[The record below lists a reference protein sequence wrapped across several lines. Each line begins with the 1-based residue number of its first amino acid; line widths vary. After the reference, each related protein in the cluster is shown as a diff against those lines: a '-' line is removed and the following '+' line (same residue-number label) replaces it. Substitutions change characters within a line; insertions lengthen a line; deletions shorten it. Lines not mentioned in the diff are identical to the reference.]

1 MENKGY
7 IHVYTG
13 NGKGKTTAAFGLAIR
28 VLCAGG
34 SVFIGQFVKNM
45 KYNET
50 KIEHLFNNVR
60 IQQFGRGCFI
70 EKKPAQEDIDAAYAG
85 LESCK
90 QILASG
96 EYNLVVLD
104 ELTIA
109 LYYELLSIEE
119 VLTAISR
126 RHSGTELVITGRYAP
141 AELIDIADL
150 VTEMREVKHYYTE
163 GVLSRN
169 GIDRLSPISLLGLGF
184 TIIQIKNYDKFQNE
198 KFPVLIENHI
208 T

>member
-90 QILASG
+90 QIRYSNKIERICQSHAINTPVRPVRCG
-96 EYNLVVLD
+96 EKFANVFHVVTVLF
-104 ELTIA
+104 LTF
-109 LYYELLSIEE
+109 YH
-119 VLTAISR
+119 TAEI
-126 RHSGTELVITGRYAP
+126 
-141 AELIDIADL
+141 
-150 VTEMREVKHYYTE
+150 
-163 GVLSRN
+163 LSREKSKKALTKEN
-169 GIDRLSPISLLGLGF
+169 DHA
-184 TIIQIKNYDKFQNE
+184 II
-198 KFPVLIENHI
+198 
-208 T
+208 

>member
-50 KIEHLFNNVR
+50 KIE
-60 IQQFGRGCFI
+60 QQFGRGCFI

-169 GIDRLSPISLLGLGF
+169 GIDR
-184 TIIQIKNYDKFQNE
+184 
-198 KFPVLIENHI
+198 
-208 T
+208 

>member
-60 IQQFGRGCFI
+60 IQQFGRRICI
-70 EKKPAQEDIDAAYAG
+70 PARK
-85 LESCK
+85 S
-90 QILASG
+90 S
-96 EYNLVVLD
+96 V
-104 ELTIA
+104 
-109 LYYELLSIEE
+109 S
-119 VLTAISR
+119 
-126 RHSGTELVITGRYAP
+126 
-141 AELIDIADL
+141 
-150 VTEMREVKHYYTE
+150 
-163 GVLSRN
+163 
-169 GIDRLSPISLLGLGF
+169 
-184 TIIQIKNYDKFQNE
+184 
-198 KFPVLIENHI
+198 
-208 T
+208 

>member
-60 IQQFGRGCFI
+60 IQQFGRGFFI

-169 GIDRLSPISLLGLGF
+169 GIDR
-184 TIIQIKNYDKFQNE
+184 
-198 KFPVLIENHI
+198 
-208 T
+208 

>member
-60 IQQFGRGCFI
+60 IQQYSVGGALLKRSRH
-70 EKKPAQEDIDAAYAG
+70 KKILTQLMRDWKAANKFS
-85 LESCK
+85 LRES
-90 QILASG
+90 
-96 EYNLVVLD
+96 
-104 ELTIA
+104 
-109 LYYELLSIEE
+109 
-119 VLTAISR
+119 
-126 RHSGTELVITGRYAP
+126 
-141 AELIDIADL
+141 
-150 VTEMREVKHYYTE
+150 
-163 GVLSRN
+163 
-169 GIDRLSPISLLGLGF
+169 
-184 TIIQIKNYDKFQNE
+184 IIWSCSMN
-198 KFPVLIENHI
+198 
-208 T
+208 

>member
-60 IQQFGRGCFI
+60 IQQFGRGALLKRSRH
-70 EKKPAQEDIDAAYAG
+70 KKILTQLMRDWKAANKFS
-85 LESCK
+85 LRES
-90 QILASG
+90 
-96 EYNLVVLD
+96 
-104 ELTIA
+104 
-109 LYYELLSIEE
+109 
-119 VLTAISR
+119 
-126 RHSGTELVITGRYAP
+126 
-141 AELIDIADL
+141 
-150 VTEMREVKHYYTE
+150 
-163 GVLSRN
+163 
-169 GIDRLSPISLLGLGF
+169 
-184 TIIQIKNYDKFQNE
+184 IIWSCSMN
-198 KFPVLIENHI
+198 
-208 T
+208 

>member
-70 EKKPAQEDIDAAYAG
+70 EKKPAQEDMTQLMRDWKAANKFS
-85 LESCK
+85 LRES
-90 QILASG
+90 
-96 EYNLVVLD
+96 
-104 ELTIA
+104 
-109 LYYELLSIEE
+109 
-119 VLTAISR
+119 
-126 RHSGTELVITGRYAP
+126 
-141 AELIDIADL
+141 
-150 VTEMREVKHYYTE
+150 
-163 GVLSRN
+163 
-169 GIDRLSPISLLGLGF
+169 
-184 TIIQIKNYDKFQNE
+184 IIWSCSMN
-198 KFPVLIENHI
+198 
-208 T
+208 

>member
-13 NGKGKTTAAFGLAIR
+13 NGKGKTAAAFGLAIR

-169 GIDRLSPISLLGLGF
+169 GIDR
-184 TIIQIKNYDKFQNE
+184 
-198 KFPVLIENHI
+198 
-208 T
+208 

>member
-90 QILASG
+90 QA
-96 EYNLVVLD
+96 Y
-104 ELTIA
+104 
-109 LYYELLSIEE
+109 
-119 VLTAISR
+119 
-126 RHSGTELVITGRYAP
+126 
-141 AELIDIADL
+141 L

-169 GIDRLSPISLLGLGF
+169 GIDR
-184 TIIQIKNYDKFQNE
+184 
-198 KFPVLIENHI
+198 
-208 T
+208 